1 MELNTINKPKSAISN
16 ISILDFLIFVLFLPL
31 MIMTNLFDINCIKN
45 IKKITL
51 KENVQKYTGRSNYN
65 LLSQPF
71 RNVKLVKEINTYVY
85 MLLCVR
91 PNNTKM
97 CVHRNNNEH
106 VPKSVVI
113 CHRRFSVS
121 CIKLGGG
128 FQSKKYMVSLTNM
141 STVLLFF
148 LS

>member
-1 MELNTINKPKSAISN
+1 LT
-16 ISILDFLIFVLFLPL
+16 LIAY
-31 MIMTNLFDINCIKN
+31 KN

>member
-1 MELNTINKPKSAISN
+1 M
-16 ISILDFLIFVLFLPL
+16 
-31 MIMTNLFDINCIKN
+31 
-45 IKKITL
+45 
-51 KENVQKYTGRSNYN
+51 QKYTGRSNYN

-113 CHRRFSVS
+113 CHQRFSVS